1 MLMFV
6 KLEVKNSLVGPLV
19 PETRMRAGKAI
30 SPIMQSGKA
39 VSSGLFADQRGGF
52 ILLDVDSVDEL
63 AEMLAPMLD
72 GFDLE
77 THPVV
82 PLESLPV
89 ILKKLEDQGL

>member
-1 MLMFV
+1 M
-6 KLEVKNSLVGPLV
+6 
-19 PETRMRAGKAI
+19 
-30 SPIMQSGKA
+30 
-39 VSSGLFADQRGGF
+39 
-52 ILLDVDSVDEL
+52 LLDVDSVDEL

-89 ILKKLEDQGL
+89 VLKKLEDQGL